1 VFPEILN
8 HVKEIMIT
16 NVATTTPDRTLAE
29 AAMLMEERNIGS
41 LAVLEKD
48 RLVGIITERDFLKL
62 AAKGY
67 DSRTT
72 KVSEG
77 MTKPVVKCDPMTT
90 ITEAFV
96 LMKKYRVRHLP
107 VVEKERLVGMI
118 SLSDLVSAG
127 RLLL

>member
-1 VFPEILN
+1 MFPEILN

-16 NVATTTPDRTLAE
+16 NVETTTPDRTLAE
-29 AAMLMEERNIGS
+29 AARLMEERNIGS

>member
-1 VFPEILN
+1 MFPEILN

-29 AAMLMEERNIGS
+29 AARLMEERNIGS

>member
-1 VFPEILN
+1 
-8 HVKEIMIT
+8 MIT

-29 AAMLMEERNIGS
+29 AARMMEEKTIGS
-41 LAVLEKD
+41 VAVLENDK
-48 RLVGIITERDFLKL
+48 LIGIITERDFLRL
-62 AAKGY
+62 AARGY

-72 KVSEG
+72 RVSEG

-96 LMKKYRVRHLP
+96 LMRRHRVRHLP
-107 VVEKERLVGMI
+107 VVEKEGLVGMI

-127 RLLL
+127 KLLL

>member
-29 AAMLMEERNIGS
+29 AARLMEERNIGS

>member
-16 NVATTTPDRTLAE
+16 NVETTTPDRTLAE
-29 AAMLMEERNIGS
+29 AARLMEERNIGS

>member
-1 VFPEILN
+1 MFPEILN

-29 AAMLMEERNIGS
+29 AARLMEERNIGS

-96 LMKKYRVRHLP
+96 LMKKHRVRHLP
-107 VVEKERLVGMI
+107 VVEKERPVGMI

>member
-1 VFPEILN
+1 MFPEILN

-96 LMKKYRVRHLP
+96 LMKKHRVRHLP